1 MAYFTNPAISRE
13 SLKIILGNFEVIPE
27 DHRLKL
33 WMTAILQLPNNKTQ
47 YLKLRKAGQ
56 KLDSSV
62 KLLEDDKIGNEAK
75 VCNQVLK
82 SLFAHCSSLRQ
93 FNHFNL
99 ADFVEPFSG
108 LLVSH
113 ELIYFEI
120 MLTILVNWCQHWF
133 DHIPLPPYTLL
144 SMLDI
149 IFLKNHPE
157 LYKHLS
163 NLGIR
168 AIDYAWRWLS
178 TSFKTIVDPQEW
190 LIVWDHILVNEP
202 NFMYFIPLAACKL
215 QSRDLMELS
224 THSEIMEMLHST
236 IPLDANSLLKE
247 AYKMCDATP
256 VELQLSQMHH
266 FHPLIP
272 GYYPTLNPTDLITFH
287 STENSD
293 LGNLNQLLEKVQET
307 AAEVENVIKDGMAL
321 RRWIMNQ
328 QDKLFILP

>member
-113 ELIYFEI
+113 ELIYFEV
-120 MLTILVNWCQHWF
+120 MLTILGKFCFIFAKFGCV
-133 DHIPLPPYTLL
+133 Y
-144 SMLDI
+144 I
-149 IFLKNHPE
+149 I
-157 LYKHLS
+157 
-163 NLGIR
+163 I
-168 AIDYAWRWLS
+168 
-178 TSFKTIVDPQEW
+178 
-190 LIVWDHILVNEP
+190 
-202 NFMYFIPLAACKL
+202 
-215 QSRDLMELS
+215 
-224 THSEIMEMLHST
+224 
-236 IPLDANSLLKE
+236 
-247 AYKMCDATP
+247 
-256 VELQLSQMHH
+256 
-266 FHPLIP
+266 
-272 GYYPTLNPTDLITFH
+272 
-287 STENSD
+287 
-293 LGNLNQLLEKVQET
+293 
-307 AAEVENVIKDGMAL
+307 
-321 RRWIMNQ
+321 
-328 QDKLFILP
+328 